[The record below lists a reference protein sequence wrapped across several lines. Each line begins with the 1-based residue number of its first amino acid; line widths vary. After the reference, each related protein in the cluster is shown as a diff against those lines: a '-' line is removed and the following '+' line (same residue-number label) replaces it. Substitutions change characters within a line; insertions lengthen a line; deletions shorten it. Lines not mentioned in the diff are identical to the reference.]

1 MEYVLIGGILI
12 LLAAVFVLF
21 YKNKQLESESQQ
33 VEFEKKQAIETY
45 ESEIAATITE
55 HKEQQSTLK
64 NMEQKKYNDLQV
76 STARELENM
85 RMMKNQLAVQHSKE
99 RSEMQDRHSNELH
112 MFQNVIADLREY
124 AKNSAEVNTHETLHY
139 MKRGFVEQGIIL
151 EDEFHIMPN
160 VFMRSNKYR
169 DKREINDNRIHHL
182 ILCKTGIYLIE
193 TKEWTGKLIHGLT
206 RENAG
211 IYSFMIDEIG
221 KYQYEIEKEETFE
234 FITDGTSLTLQVRN
248 EGNPVYKAKKLA
260 QTVYNYLEGIQV
272 DIVKEKV
279 KPVVYFENE
288 SGKEVIDL
296 SNEKLPRLKDRE
308 QIVTFFRNEILTGK
322 VIYTAQELQKIR
334 DIIGQMNYVTK

>member
-76 STARELENM
+76 NTARELENM

-99 RSEMQDRHSNELH
+99 RSEMQDKHSNEIH
-112 MFQNVIADLREY
+112 MFQNLIADLREY
-124 AKNSAEVNTHETLHY
+124 AKNGAEVNAHETLHY

-151 EDEFHIMPN
+151 EEEFHIIPN
-160 VFMRSNKYR
+160 VFVRSNKYR
-169 DKREINDNRIHHL
+169 DKRGINDNRIQHL
-182 ILCKTGIYLIE
+182 TLCKTGIYLLE
-193 TKEWTGKLIHGLT
+193 TKEWTGTLIHGLT
-206 RENAG
+206 RKNAG
-211 IYSFMIDEIG
+211 IYSFMIEEIG
-221 KYQYEIEKEETFE
+221 KYQHESEKEETFE

-248 EGNPVYKAKKLA
+248 EVNPAYKAKKLA
-260 QTVYNYLEGIQV
+260 QTVYDYLEEVQV

-308 QIVTFFRNEILTGK
+308 QIVAFFRNEILTGK

-334 DIIGQMNYVTK
+334 DMIGQMNYVMK

>member
-99 RSEMQDRHSNELH
+99 RSEMQDKHSNELH
-112 MFQNVIADLREY
+112 MFQNLIADLREY
-124 AKNSAEVNTHETLHY
+124 AKNGAEVNTHEALHY

-160 VFMRSNKYR
+160 IFMRSDKDRHKR
-169 DKREINDNRIHHL
+169 DVNDNRIHHL
-182 ILCKTGIYLIE
+182 ILCKTGIYLLE

-211 IYSFMIDEIG
+211 IYSFMIEEIG
-221 KYQYEIEKEETFE
+221 KYQHEIEKEETFE
-234 FITDGTSLTLQVRN
+234 FITDGTSLTWQVRN
-248 EGNPVYKAKKLA
+248 EGNPAYKAKILS
-260 QTVYNYLEGIQV
+260 QTLYNCLEEMQV
-272 DIVKEKV
+272 DIVKGKI
-279 KPVVYFENE
+279 KPIVYFENE

-296 SNEKLPRLKDRE
+296 SNEELPRFKDRE
-308 QIVTFFRNEILTGK
+308 QIVTFFRNEVLTSK
-322 VIYTAQELQKIR
+322 VIYTAQELRKIR
-334 DIIGQMNYVTK
+334 DMIGQMNYVAK